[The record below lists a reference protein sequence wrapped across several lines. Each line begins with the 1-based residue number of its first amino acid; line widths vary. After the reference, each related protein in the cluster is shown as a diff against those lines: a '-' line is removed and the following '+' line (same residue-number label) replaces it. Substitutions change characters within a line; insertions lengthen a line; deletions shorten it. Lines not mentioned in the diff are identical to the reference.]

1 MCYSPE
7 GQAVSNTDMVLLTLI
22 IFRTVTL
29 FLEFWKR
36 RQAELE
42 YEWDTVEYLEQE
54 EQVRPEYEARC
65 THVVMNEI
73 TQVRNIL
80 IMGDGYCSRHVV
92 RGHYENGESR
102 LERYK
107 SAVLQ
112 GELIS
117 WPGNSELIKYRC
129 AEGNLYP
136 TVGTLK

>member
-1 MCYSPE
+1 MLSL
-7 GQAVSNTDMVLLTLI
+7 ALFVFWI
-22 IFRTVTL
+22 VTL

-80 IMGDGYCSRHVV
+80 ITGDGYCNRCVV
-92 RGHYENGESR
+92 RRRYGNGGSG
-102 LERYK
+102 LE
-107 SAVLQ
+107 L
-112 GELIS
+112 
-117 WPGNSELIKYRC
+117 
-129 AEGNLYP
+129 
-136 TVGTLK
+136 

>member
-1 MCYSPE
+1 M
-7 GQAVSNTDMVLLTLI
+7 SNTHMVLLILS
-22 IFRTVTL
+22 IFWIVTL

-80 IMGDGYCSRHVV
+80 ITGDGYCNRHAV
-92 RGHYENGESR
+92 RGHNENGQSG
-102 LERYK
+102 LELYE

-117 WPGNSELIKYRC
+117 WPGNSELTYKRC
-129 AEGNLYP
+129 VGANLYL